1 MNFYRL
7 FVAFALSIGTA
18 FAQNPGARVIRLVIP
33 FAAGS
38 YTDNVARIVSPAV
51 GERLGTT
58 IVVDNRPGGNGV
70 IGADAVAKAAPDGR
84 TFLMGGTSVN
94 AVNPH
99 VLKSLPYDP
108 VRDLVPVV
116 RLGNLPFMVLVNPTV
131 PASTLV
137 EFIAH
142 AKANPGK
149 LAYGTPNSTTLVGM
163 ETLKR
168 LAGIDILSVP
178 YKSSPQA
185 MGDLAGGQLQVIIA
199 DFATAMP
206 QVRSGRARMLAV
218 TMARRSA
225 LLPEVPTV
233 DETLKGFDIS
243 AWNAIFAP
251 RATPRETIAPFAEA
265 MESVLASREVRERLT
280 GIGFDVSPLG
290 GDAFADYARSQMA
303 AWGGL
308 IREAGVQP
316 E

>member
-1 MNFYRL
+1 MIRL
-7 FVAFALSIGTA
+7 VLALALAIGTSA
-18 FAQNPGARVIRLVIP
+18 FAQTRAIRLVVP

-38 YTDNVARIVSPAV
+38 YTDNVARIVSPPL
-51 GERLGTT
+51 GERLGAP
-58 IVVDNRPGGNGV
+58 IVVENRPGGNGV

-84 TFLMGGTSVN
+84 SFLMGGTSVN

-116 RLGNLPFMVLVNPTV
+116 RLGNLPFMLLVNPAV
-131 PASTLV
+131 PASTLAELV
-137 EFIAH
+137 AY
-142 AKANPGK
+142 AKAHPGK

-168 LAGIDILSVP
+168 MAGIDILSVP

-185 MGDLAGGQLQVIIA
+185 MGDLAAGQLQVIIA

-206 QVRSGRARMLAV
+206 HVRSGRARLLAV
-218 TMARRSA
+218 TMPRRSS
-225 LLPEVPTV
+225 LLPDVPAI

-251 RATPRETIAPFAEA
+251 RGTPREAMASFADA
-265 MESVLASREVRERLT
+265 VQAVLASPEVRERLT

-290 GDAFADYARSQMA
+290 GDAFGDYARSQIT
-303 AWGGL
+303 AWGAL

>member
-1 MNFYRL
+1 MSLRRRIL
-7 FVAFALSIGTA
+7 GFALATA
-18 FAQNPGARVIRLVIP
+18 MASSALAQGKPVRLVVP

-38 YTDNVARIVSPAV
+38 YTDNVARIVSPALA
-51 GERLGTT
+51 ERLGAP

-116 RLGNLPFMVLVNPTV
+116 RLGNLPFMLLVNPAVPATTV
-131 PASTLV
+131 PEL
-137 EFIAH
+137 IAY
-142 AKANPGK
+142 AKGNPGK

-168 LAGIDILSVP
+168 MAGIDILSVP

-185 MGDLAGGQLQVIIA
+185 MGDLAAGALQVIIA

-206 QVRSGRARMLAV
+206 HIRSGKARLVAV

-225 LLPEVPTV
+225 LLADVPTI
-233 DETLKGFDIS
+233 DETLRGFDIS

-251 RATPRETIAPFAEA
+251 RGTPREAIGSFAEA
-265 MESVLASREVRERLT
+265 MQAVLAHRELRERLT

-290 GDAFADYARSQMA
+290 GDAFTDYARSQIT
-303 AWGGL
+303 AWGAL

>member
-1 MNFYRL
+1 MRRL
-7 FVAFALSIGTA
+7 ILAFALAAATSV
-18 FAQNPGARVIRLVIP
+18 FAQGRAIRLVVP

-38 YTDNVARIVSPAV
+38 YTDNVARIVSPPL
-51 GERLGTT
+51 GERLGAP

-70 IGADAVAKAAPDGR
+70 IGADAVAKAVPDGR

-116 RLGNLPFMVLVNPTV
+116 RLGNLPFMLVVNPAVPATTV
-131 PASTLV
+131 PEL
-137 EFIAH
+137 IAY
-142 AKANPGK
+142 ARANPGK

-168 LAGIDILSVP
+168 MAGVEILSVP

-185 MGDLAGGQLQVIIA
+185 MGDLAAGQLQVIIA

-206 QVRSGRARMLAV
+206 HVRSGKARLLAV
-218 TMARRSA
+218 TMARRSS
-225 LLPEVPTV
+225 LLPEVPSV

-251 RATPRETIAPFAEA
+251 YGTSHEAIVSFADA
-265 MESVLASREVRERLT
+265 MQSVLGTREVRERLT

-290 GDAFADYARSQMA
+290 GDAFIDYARSQIA
-303 AWGGL
+303 AWGRL
-308 IREAGVQP
+308 IREAAVQP

>member
-1 MNFYRL
+1 MRRL
-7 FVAFALSIGTA
+7 ILAFALAAATSV
-18 FAQNPGARVIRLVIP
+18 FAQGRAIRLVVP

-38 YTDNVARIVSPAV
+38 YTDNVARIVSPPL
-51 GERLGTT
+51 GERLGAP

-70 IGADAVAKAAPDGR
+70 IGADAVAKAAPDAR

-108 VRDLVPVV
+108 VRDMVPVV
-116 RLGNLPFMVLVNPTV
+116 RLGNLPFMLVVNPAVPATTV
-131 PASTLV
+131 PEL
-137 EFIAH
+137 IAY
-142 AKANPGK
+142 ARANPGK

-168 LAGIDILSVP
+168 MAGVDILSVP

-185 MGDLAGGQLQVIIA
+185 MGDLAAGQLQVIIA

-206 QVRSGRARMLAV
+206 HVRSGKARLLAV
-218 TMARRSA
+218 TMARRSS
-225 LLPEVPTV
+225 LLPEVPSV

-251 RATPRETIAPFAEA
+251 YGTSPEAIVSFADA
-265 MESVLASREVRERLT
+265 MQSVLGSREVRERLT

-290 GDAFADYARSQMA
+290 GDAFTDYARSQIA
-303 AWGGL
+303 AWGRL
-308 IREAGVQP
+308 IREAAVQP

>member
-1 MNFYRL
+1 MIFSRVL
-7 FVAFALSIGTA
+7 LALALAAVLPSA
-18 FAQNPGARVIRLVIP
+18 LAQGGRAIRLVIP

-38 YTDNVARIVSPAV
+38 YTDNVARIVSPAL
-51 GERLGTT
+51 GERLGATV
-58 IVVDNRPGGNGV
+58 IVDNRPGGNGV

-108 VRDLVPVV
+108 LRDLVPVV
-116 RLGNLPFMVLVNPTV
+116 RLGNLPFMLVVNPSV
-131 PASTLV
+131 PATTLP
-137 EFIAH
+137 ELIAY

-168 LAGIDILSVP
+168 MAGVDILSVP

-185 MGDLAGGQLQVIIA
+185 MGDLAAGQLQVIIA

-206 QVRSGRARMLAV
+206 HIRSGKARLLAV
-218 TMARRSA
+218 TMARRSS

-251 RATPRETIAPFAEA
+251 RGTPREAIASFADA
-265 MESVLASREVRERLT
+265 MQALLASREVRERLT
-280 GIGFDVSPLG
+280 AIGFDVSPLG
-290 GDAFADYARSQMA
+290 GDAFSDYARSQIS
-303 AWGGL
+303 AWAGL